1 MTRPRSG
8 LTGPEDP
15 TVGMLKA
22 SYVSAMRALR
32 GAADSAGAL
41 RWLEAH
47 RDARSLLYLRSL
59 FSIHDAE
66 DMMRL
71 DVPWWTFAATDW
83 VGAFLRARPAAV
95 TFEYGAGAST
105 VWLARRCARVYS
117 VEHDQRWAE
126 TVSRLVSPHA
136 NVTLAVV
143 PPEPGSAAP
152 RYRSQK
158 EGWRDVSFERYV
170 RAIDAV
176 PGRFDLIVVD
186 GRCRASCLEAAVPR
200 LAPGGVVV
208 FDNTLRRRYRSAIA
222 ASGCAR
228 VSSPGSCPVF
238 PTPTRPRCWA
248 AD

>member
-1 MTRPRSG
+1 MGR
-8 LTGPEDP
+8 
-15 TVGMLKA
+15 LKA
-22 SYVSAMRALR
+22 SYVSTMRALR

-41 RWLEAH
+41 KWLEAH
-47 RDARSLLYLRSL
+47 RDTRGLLYLRSL

-83 VGAFLRARPAAV
+83 VDAFLRSRPAAS

-126 TVSRLVSPHA
+126 TVSRLVSPYA

-143 PPEPGSAAP
+143 PPEPGPAAGS

-170 RAIDAV
+170 RSIDVV
-176 PGRFDLIVVD
+176 PGQFDLIVVD

-200 LAPGGVVV
+200 LAPGGIVV

-222 ASGCAR
+222 ASGLRRACLHRAR
-228 VSSPGSCPVF
+228 A
-238 PTPTRPRCWA
+238 RPPLPRPDDRA
-248 AD
+248 RRRGLTAPR

>member
-1 MTRPRSG
+1 
-8 LTGPEDP
+8 
-15 TVGMLKA
+15 VGRLKA
-22 SYVSAMRALR
+22 GYVSTMRALR

-41 RWLEAH
+41 KWLEAH
-47 RDARSLLYLRSL
+47 RDTRGLLYLRSL

-83 VGAFLRARPAAV
+83 VDAFLRSRPAAS

-126 TVSRLVSPHA
+126 TVSRLVSPYA

-143 PPEPGSAAP
+143 PPEPGPAAGSQ
-152 RYRSQK
+152 YRSQK

-170 RAIDAV
+170 RSIDVV
-176 PGRFDLIVVD
+176 PGQFDLIVVD

-200 LAPGGVVV
+200 LAPGGIVV

-222 ASGCAR
+222 ASGLRAR
-228 VSSPGSCPVF
+228 AFTGLVPGLPYPDQTTVLGGG
-238 PTPTRPRCWA
+238 
-248 AD
+248 D

>member
-1 MTRPRSG
+1 MG
-8 LTGPEDP
+8 A
-15 TVGMLKA
+15 LKA
-22 SYVSAMRALR
+22 GYVSAMRALR
-32 GAADSAGAL
+32 GAADGAGVL
-41 RWLEAH
+41 TWLEAR
-47 RDARSLLYLRSL
+47 RDARRFLYLRSL

-83 VGAFLRARPAAV
+83 VAGFLRSRPAAV

-105 VWLARRCARVYS
+105 VWLARRCARVHS

-143 PPEPGSAAP
+143 PPEPGPAP
-152 RYRSQK
+152 PCYRSQK
-158 EGWRDVSFERYV
+158 EGWRHVSFERYV

-176 PGRFDLIVVD
+176 PGQFDLIVVD

-208 FDNTLRRRYRSAIA
+208 FDNTFRRRYRGAIA
-222 ASGCAR
+222 ASGLRAR
-228 VSSPGSCPVF
+228 AFTGLVPGLPYPDQTTVLGG
-238 PTPTRPRCWA
+238 
-248 AD
+248 D

>member
-1 MTRPRSG
+1 MG
-8 LTGPEDP
+8 A
-15 TVGMLKA
+15 LKA
-22 SYVSAMRALR
+22 GYVSAMRALR
-32 GAADSAGAL
+32 GAADGAGVL
-41 RWLEAH
+41 TWLEA
-47 RDARSLLYLRSL
+47 RRSARSFLYLRSL

-83 VGAFLRARPAAV
+83 VAGFLRSRPAAV

-105 VWLARRCARVYS
+105 VWLARRCARVHS

-143 PPEPGSAAP
+143 PPEPGPAPP

-176 PGRFDLIVVD
+176 PGQFDLIVVD

-208 FDNTLRRRYRSAIA
+208 FDNTFRRRYRSAVA
-222 ASGCAR
+222 ASGLRAR
-228 VSSPGSCPVF
+228 VFTGLVPGLPYPDQTTVLGG
-238 PTPTRPRCWA
+238 
-248 AD
+248 D